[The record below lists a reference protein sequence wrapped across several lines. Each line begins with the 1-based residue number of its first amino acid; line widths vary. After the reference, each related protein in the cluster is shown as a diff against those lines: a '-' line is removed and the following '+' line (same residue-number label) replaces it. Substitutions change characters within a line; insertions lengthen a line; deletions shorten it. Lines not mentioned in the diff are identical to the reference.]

1 MNSKTVQLVQ
11 ASWMKVLPIT
21 DTAADLF
28 YGRLFELDPKLRAL
42 FPQDLKEQKRKLMA
56 MLNTAVNGLSNVA
69 LLIPAVQ
76 ALGKRHVVYGVQDAH
91 YDTVGAALLW
101 TLEQGL
107 GPAFDS
113 ELRAAWT
120 EVYGIL
126 ADTMKAA
133 AAAEAA

>member
-28 YGRLFELDPKLRAL
+28 HGRLFELDPKLRAL

>member
-11 ASWMKVLPIT
+11 ASWMKVLPIA